1 MSDPK
6 QPEPVTTP
14 TVAAPLAG
22 AVNGTHVPAESQL
35 ATKTEWKI
43 PADTLRDLLAECVRT
58 GKAEALYD
66 AYGLCGMVSDGFWND
81 FRAELKSVKKRGLLD
96 VNIAELD
103 ERRRRKQA
111 TAQRS
116 NNFNQSF
123 EEAKATGKPAIIVN
137 SKQLSALRME
147 AIAALQQGNSPPVLF
162 RRQRDL
168 VRVGIDA
175 RNQPF
180 VDALNWISM
189 RSMLSDAASFYKS
202 EGGAGIFPPR
212 PLAEDLCA
220 CNHAEGTF
228 PALDGIVGAPVVRPD
243 GTVCVTPG
251 YDQRSRMIYAPPP
264 GFVLP
269 AVPTSPTAE
278 QIAVAKNVLQDV
290 TADFQFET
298 RADETNFFAFML
310 TPLIRQLV
318 DVVPLAAVDSPTS
331 GAGKSLLTDVVSVI
345 ATGEVCA
352 VIPPPTTAEEW
363 GKLLPALLDS
373 GRTFIC
379 FDNLHDVLRSA
390 ALEATL
396 TKPFLQF
403 RQLGQTK
410 ERIVRNCAV
419 WCATGNNLTV
429 SRDAVRRCFRIRI
442 DPRCAQPH
450 LRKNFRHPN
459 LVEYCK
465 AERGN
470 LLAAVLTLVCGWFA
484 AGKPGFKATALGTFT
499 AWKDVAGGILR
510 HAGFAD
516 FLANQR
522 SLYSEMDTET
532 EEWERLLLSLEEI
545 FKDKEFSVG
554 QLVNMIHM
562 GSIGN
567 LPRELAKVYG
577 SSTTHVKSKPNPY
590 FGVQVGHLLR
600 SKRGTCFG
608 EAGICLERA
617 TEDRH
622 AKVVLYKIGREKP
635 RESTVTPVF

>member
-1 MSDPK
+1 MT
-6 QPEPVTTP
+6 PEPRQNDPSPTP
-14 TVAAPLAG
+14 TVAAPVAIE
-22 AVNGTHVPAESQL
+22 VNGTHVPAESQP
-35 ATKTEWKI
+35 AAKSEWKI
-43 PADTLRDLLAECVRT
+43 PAETLRDLIAECVRT

-66 AYGLCGMVSDGFWND
+66 AYALCSMVTDGAWND
-81 FRAELKSVKKRGLLD
+81 FRAELKSLKKRGLLD

-103 ERRRRKQA
+103 ERRRRKSEA
-111 TAQRS
+111 VRRS

-123 EEAKATGKPAIIVN
+123 EDAKSTGKSKITFN
-137 SKQLSALRME
+137 GKQLGDLRIE
-147 AIAALQQGNSPPVLF
+147 AVAALQQHNTPPVIF
-162 RRQRDL
+162 RRQRDI
-168 VRVGIDA
+168 VRVGVDA
-175 RNQPF
+175 RGQPF
-180 VDALNWISM
+180 IEALNWISM
-189 RSMLSDAASFYKS
+189 RSMLADAALFYKS
-202 EGGAGIFPPR
+202 EGGTGIFPPR
-212 PLAEDLCA
+212 PLAEDLCV
-220 CNHAEGTF
+220 CDHAQGAF

-243 GTVCVTPG
+243 GTICVTPG
-251 YDQRSRMIYAPPP
+251 YDEQSRTIYAPPP
-264 GFVLP
+264 SFVLP
-269 AVPTSPTAE
+269 AVPPSPTAE
-278 QIAVAKNVLQDV
+278 QIALAKNVLLEV
-290 TADFQFET
+290 TVDFQFET
-298 RADETNFFAFML
+298 RADETNFFAFLL

-331 GAGKSLLTDVVSVI
+331 GAGKSLLTDVVSVV

-352 VIPPPTTAEEW
+352 VIPPPTTTEEW

-429 SRDAVRRCFRIRI
+429 SRDAVRRCYRIRI

-450 LRKNFRHPN
+450 LRKNFTHPN
-459 LVEYCK
+459 LVEYVK

-470 LLAAVLTLVCGWFA
+470 LMAALLTLVCGWFA

-522 SLYSEMDTET
+522 SLYSEMDTES
-532 EEWERLLLSLEEI
+532 EEWERFLLRLEEI
-545 FKDKEFSVG
+545 FQDKEFSVG
-554 QLVNMIHM
+554 QLVTMIHK
-562 GSIGN
+562 GTVGG

-577 SSTTHVKSKPNPY
+577 SSTTHVKSRPNAY
-590 FGVQVGHLLR
+590 FGVQISHILR
-600 SKRGTCFG
+600 AKRGTCFG
-608 EAGICLERA
+608 EAGVCLERG

-622 AKVVLYKIGREKP
+622 AKIILYRIAHGKQ
-635 RESTVTPVF
+635 S